1 MAYTI
6 TKRGTDFIDI
16 MGNRDAGIDDRE
28 PTENLAT
35 TFPIADTSITVNE
48 SRETILFTFNKGESE
63 WSIPFEDINHGLT
76 DPTIWEVYD
85 SICTTLFG
93 ARAAADNPGG
103 LLPS

>member
-6 TKRGTDFIDI
+6 TKRGADFIDI
-16 MGNRDAGIDDRE
+16 MGNRDAGIDDRQ
-28 PTENLAT
+28 PTANLAT
-35 TFPIADTSITVNE
+35 TFPIAETSVRVNE
-48 SRETILFTFNKGESE
+48 SQGRILIAHHEDR
-63 WSIPFEDINHGLT
+63 WSIPPDEINHGLT

-93 ARAAADNPGG
+93 ARAAGDNPGG

>member
-16 MGNRDAGIDDRE
+16 MGNRDAGIDDRG
-28 PTENLAT
+28 PTSNLAT
-35 TFPIADTSITVNE
+35 TFPLADTSVTVNE
-48 SRETILFTFNKGESE
+48 SRGAILFAFNKGE
-63 WSIPFEDINHGLT
+63 WSFPFEDINHGLT
-76 DPTIWEVYD
+76 NPTIWEVYD

-93 ARAAADNPGG
+93 ARYAADNAGG